1 MYSNRIPPED
11 PPCQTCRV
19 VLMDENE
26 EVGNVYMITRG
37 QIITMGEHGA
47 IVDISIPAIKTV
59 MDLHGVKRQKE
70 CLNTVRKL
78 FFELLK
84 ESR

>member
-1 MYSNRIPPED
+1 MYLDRNPPED
-11 PPCQTCRV
+11 PPCHECRV

-26 EVGNVYMITRG
+26 EVGNIYMITRG
-37 QIITMGEHGA
+37 QIITMGEHGHT
-47 IVDISIPAIKTV
+47 VDISVPAVKTV
-59 MDLHGVKRQKE
+59 MDLHGVKKQKE
-70 CLNTVRKL
+70 CLNTIRKL

>member
-1 MYSNRIPPED
+1 MEEN
-11 PPCQTCRV
+11 
-19 VLMDENE
+19 DEA
-26 EVGNVYMITRG
+26 GNVYMTTRG
-37 QIITMGEHGA
+37 QIITMGEHGK

-59 MDLHGVKRQKE
+59 MDLLGIKKQKE

-84 ESR
+84 ESG